1 MLMISNR
8 ENNTE
13 VKFSLAATKP
23 PCGYTG
29 GWS

>member
-1 MLMISNR
+1 MLMISNKD
-8 ENNTE
+8 NNTG

-23 PCGYTG
+23 PCGHTG